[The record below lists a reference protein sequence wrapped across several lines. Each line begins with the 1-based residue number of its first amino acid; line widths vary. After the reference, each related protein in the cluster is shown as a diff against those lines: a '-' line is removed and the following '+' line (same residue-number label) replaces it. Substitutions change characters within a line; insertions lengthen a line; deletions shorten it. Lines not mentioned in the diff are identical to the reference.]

1 MSVSTTALFCCLDDF
16 AQTYEEWER
25 HNLIPS
31 ERKRRRPGKL
41 SLGESLYIMVLFHL
55 SPFKDFKHF
64 WIYGVEQKYRDCFG
78 DLPSY
83 GRFVSLMPRLMMPL
97 CVLIQC
103 FSGEQTGIY
112 FVDSTK
118 LSVCNN
124 ARNNR
129 NKVFKGRAQ
138 RGRSTMGWFFG
149 FKLHMVINNKGEVMA
164 IKVTAGNVDDRSP
177 LKAML
182 NDLQGKVFGDKG
194 YISKPMFQELWQQ
207 GVQLITGT
215 RKNMKNYLMPIL
227 DKILLRKRF
236 IIETVFDKL
245 KTSMGLEHSR
255 HRSPANAFVH
265 ILSCVA
271 AYMLG
276 KTKVKMGPIT
286 VPEPIRQI
294 QNQI

>member
-1 MSVSTTALFCCLDDF
+1 
-16 AQTYEEWER
+16 
-25 HNLIPS
+25 
-31 ERKRRRPGKL
+31 
-41 SLGESLYIMVLFHL
+41 
-55 SPFKDFKHF
+55 
-64 WIYGVEQKYRDCFG
+64 
-78 DLPSY
+78 
-83 GRFVSLMPRLMMPL
+83 
-97 CVLIQC
+97 
-103 FSGEQTGIY
+103 
-112 FVDSTK
+112 
-118 LSVCNN
+118 
-124 ARNNR
+124 
-129 NKVFKGRAQ
+129 
-138 RGRSTMGWFFG
+138 
-149 FKLHMVINNKGEVMA
+149 MA

-207 GVQLITGT
+207 GVQLITGI

-286 VPEPIRQI
+286 VPEPIQQI

>member
-1 MSVSTTALFCCLDDF
+1 MSVSPTSLFCCLDDF

-25 HNLIPS
+25 DNLIPS
-31 ERKRRRPGKL
+31 ERERRRPGKL

-55 SPFKDFKHF
+55 SPFKDFKNF

-97 CVLIQC
+97 CVLLQC
-103 FSGEQTGIY
+103 FSGEETGIY

-129 NKVFKGRAQ
+129 NKVFKGLAQ

-164 IKVTAGNVDDRSP
+164 IKITAGNVDDRKP

-194 YISKPMFQELWQQ
+194 YISKPMFQEFWQQ
-207 GVQLITGT
+207 GVQLITGI

-245 KTSMGLEHSR
+245 KTSIAKR
-255 HRSPANAFVH
+255 V
-265 ILSCVA
+265 
-271 AYMLG
+271 
-276 KTKVKMGPIT
+276 
-286 VPEPIRQI
+286 
-294 QNQI
+294 